1 MKQIALMRH
10 AKSSWKNRELD
21 DIDRPLNK
29 RGLRDAPMMGG
40 RLAELDYKPDH
51 IVSSTAVR
59 AAVTARTVAQEIG
72 FKASKIQPEK
82 RLYLADP
89 EEIFDIIR
97 ELDDKHERVML
108 FGHNPGFTIAANQ
121 IGDLSVDNMPTGA
134 IAVFNLNIDAWKDC
148 TNRCGKLKF
157 FDFPKNPIKL

>member
-29 RGLRDAPMMGG
+29 RGLRDAPMMGE

-59 AAVTARTVAQEIG
+59 AAVTARTVAKEIG
-72 FKASKIQPEK
+72 YKPSKIVPEK
-82 RLYLADP
+82 RLYLADS

-108 FGHNPGFTIAANQ
+108 FGHNPGFTIVANQ
-121 IGDLSVDNMPTGA
+121 IGDLNVDNMPTGA
-134 IAVFNLNIDAWKDC
+134 IAVFNLNIDTWKDC
-148 TNRCGKLKF
+148 AHRCGKLKF
-157 FDFPKNPIKL
+157 FDFPKNPVKL